1 MTIIEWLASVD
12 WGQVAVTIAIPVAA
26 IIVPT
31 LIAIRLA
38 RAERRD
44 AFETSQRERSEVLAT
59 SQRERRLEAG
69 ASVIVALAP
78 LASLF
83 DLDAPMQGHLW
94 DLRARI
100 AVYRAWIEPGD
111 LSGDW
116 LALRHREGMRLWSEA
131 FALVVQK
138 GGPAGIGYDSLLG
151 LLQPA
156 HEWAASMTELF
167 SGWLSGNVTTEALR
181 ADGARIMER

>member
-1 MTIIEWLASVD
+1 MTFIQWLASVD
-12 WGQVAVTIAIPVAA
+12 WGQVVVTIAIPVAA

-44 AFETSQRERSEVLAT
+44 ALETRKRERS
-59 SQRERRLEAG
+59 LEAG

-83 DLDAPMQGHLW
+83 DLASPMQGHLW

-100 AVYRAWIEPGD
+100 AVYRAWIEPGN

-131 FALVVQK
+131 FMSIAQK
-138 GGPAGIGYDSLLG
+138 GGPTAVDYDTLLSV
-151 LLQPA
+151 LQPA

-167 SGWLSGNVTTEALR
+167 SGWLSGNVTTETLR
-181 ADGARIMER
+181 ADGARIVEKYPQAES

>member
-1 MTIIEWLASVD
+1 MTFIHWLVSID
-12 WGQVAVTIAIPVAA
+12 WGQVVVTIAIPVAA

-44 AFETSQRERSEVLAT
+44 ALETRKRERC
-59 SQRERRLEAG
+59 LEAG

-83 DLDAPMQGHLW
+83 DLASPMQGHLW

-138 GGPAGIGYDSLLG
+138 GGPAGIDYDSLLG
-151 LLQPA
+151 VLQPA

-181 ADGARIMER
+181 VDGARIMERYPQPES